1 MIRSEIADGVVR
13 LLIDRPERRNAID
26 RATSLALGD
35 AIEKAQRDPATRVI
49 VIKGAGDVFSTG
61 RDLKASAAA
70 ETAPATPSD
79 EDEVWV
85 RIFHLLLRSPVVS
98 VASVRGFAVAG
109 GFTLAMGCDFVL
121 AERGAVFGAYEMRHG
136 FPAAVC
142 TPLLAHLAGP
152 RFGLEFAL
160 LGESIPAPRLLEA
173 GLVNRL
179 AETPQELADLEEA
192 FVRRI
197 AGLDPRAVRQTRD
210 IFRAART
217 MSLDNALDMG
227 RQLNQL
233 IGAGGGFARAGR
245 SLDTKRKP
253 YSALGP
259 ACPASRSLPC
269 SHEHSLGV

>member
-1 MIRSEIADGVVR
+1 MIRTVQDGGVAR

-35 AIEKAQRDPATRVI
+35 AIEAAQRDPATRVI

-70 ETAPATPSD
+70 AADPSAPAD
-79 EDEVWV
+79 EDEAWV

-142 TPLLAHLAGP
+142 TPILAHLAGP
-152 RFGLEFAL
+152 RLGLEFAL
-160 LGESIPAPRLLEA
+160 MGEAIPAQRLLEA
-173 GLVNRL
+173 GLVNRI
-179 AETPQELADLEEA
+179 AESPQDLTELEEA

-197 AGLDPRAVRQTRD
+197 AGLDPTAVRQTRD
-210 IFRAART
+210 IFRAAQA
-217 MSLDNALDMG
+217 MPLDNALDMG

-233 IGAGGGFARAGR
+233 IGAGGGFARAGHA
-245 SLDTKRKP
+245 LETKKK
-253 YSALGP
+253 
-259 ACPASRSLPC
+259 
-269 SHEHSLGV
+269 